1 MNIIYMHTHDSG
13 RYTSPYGYNLPTPN
27 IMKLA
32 EDGVLF
38 RSAYSA
44 APDLLAEPRRA
55 ALWNVRSHRGYART
69 CPPRLFLLRLQPSHG
84 FVFHQKRL

>member
-38 RSAYSA
+38 RNAYCA
-44 APDLLAEPRRA
+44 APTCSPSRA
-55 ALWNVRSHRGYART
+55 ALLSGMYAHTSGMLGLAHRGFSCYD
-69 CPPRLFLLRLQPSHG
+69 LRGHMASY
-84 FVFHQKRL
+84 FTKKRL